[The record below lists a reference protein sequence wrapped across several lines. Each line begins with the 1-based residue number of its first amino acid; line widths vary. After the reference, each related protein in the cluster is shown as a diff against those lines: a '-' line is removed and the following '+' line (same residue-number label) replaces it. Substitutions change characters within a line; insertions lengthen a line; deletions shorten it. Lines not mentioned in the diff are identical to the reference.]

1 MKKVLSCSKCSLA
14 FPDLPVVLGFNCP
27 QCGTELEIVRPLTKR
42 EAERMRLNLAGQK
55 LAHQNP
61 LKEESEKDFC
71 VEEMMKETIVDQSNM
86 PNETEQKVID
96 AVIDAQAKSVNLEQQ
111 AKTLWELECENCI
124 RKGHS
129 LEDPNPDDKW
139 VPLEYH
145 NADKKEIVELLA
157 EVLNQTCEYED
168 MMESK
173 VKKLEGQI
181 DLFNTLSGEL
191 EEQLK
196 QAKKGLNW
204 HKRKNEDLICDLRVA
219 TKFGEHETNEN
230 ESLKK
235 KVAEANKRLGAIGK
249 ILDDVRKSLYF
260 YVNPCA
266 TENQSAE
273 EVAQDYMIK
282 HTVKGEEKNYLEQ
295 GYLTH
300 KIELELE
307 RLRVLTVNE
316 GGKATLSQEQEEG
329 EIMSLFDAL
338 REKQSKIVFKGLRC
352 SDGLPC
358 TAYTCTQ
365 NWCKFPERKAD
376 AKRCLADES
385 KKDASQAVT
394 EAKV

>member
-249 ILDDVRKSLYF
+249 ILDEVPEMFWKIDNSLM
-260 YVNPCA
+260 N
-266 TENQSAE
+266 
-273 EVAQDYMIK
+273 DW
-282 HTVKGEEKNYLEQ
+282 
-295 GYLTH
+295 
-300 KIELELE
+300 LE

-316 GGKATLSQEQEEG
+316 GDKATLSQESTPKIRKVKVLQGKAKEEADKQKLAPDDLVIVTDNHVEKIDGDPVSFLLKRSQEQTRPYE
-329 EIMSLFDAL
+329 EIAK
-338 REKQSKIVFKGLRC
+338 ECGLR
-352 SDGLPC
+352 
-358 TAYTCTQ
+358 
-365 NWCKFPERKAD
+365 
-376 AKRCLADES
+376 S
-385 KKDASQAVT
+385 KEQTK
-394 EAKV
+394 EAQI